1 VYQRVWT
8 KAVQIKGAGVKDMSA
23 PTGIERTG
31 GPEMETLNEITESL
45 LPRSERQRRALRNAI
60 ARRKLEQMREEKALH
75 WFITDVWDEPANTP
89 SKGG

>member
-1 VYQRVWT
+1 
-8 KAVQIKGAGVKDMSA
+8 MSA
-23 PTGIERTG
+23 PAGIQRTG

-75 WFITDVWDEPANTP
+75 WFINDVWDEPANTS